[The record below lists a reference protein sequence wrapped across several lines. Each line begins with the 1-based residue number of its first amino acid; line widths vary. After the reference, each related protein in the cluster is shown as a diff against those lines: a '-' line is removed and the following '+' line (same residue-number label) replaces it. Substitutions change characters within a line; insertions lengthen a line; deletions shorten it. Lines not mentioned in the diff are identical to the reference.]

1 MSLQKIYDAE
11 LNPFWF
17 LKVRHIFAWLFL
29 FVAGVF
35 IQFYLIDRR
44 FSLNLNQKDPLINS
58 VLGIFG
64 IFLTIVWLIRQ
75 CNLVGVNLQY
85 LIGKIPPRYNWRSL
99 IILIFATVLFAKGV
113 FRVSYYPISF
123 INPSL
128 IENIL
133 NEFIR
138 NSIFT
143 EASQSFSPVAYYL
156 FYPFEVVISKVFF
169 TLLFLGIILHRLST
183 KWGDKKAIIGIL
195 LFSLLGGYTN
205 IIGSI
210 SFVLIYI
217 LLYLKTKSLIISI
230 IFSVLNSLFYYGIN
244 LIWSI
249 IIPPTT
255 TNILAQFR
263 SEFGIGI
270 VLTFVSAPFVLG
282 FIYKNWHYLNEELPY
297 FANKHSAEL
306 KSEI

>member
-11 LNPFWF
+11 LNPFCF
-17 LKVRHIFAWLFL
+17 LKVRHIIAWLFL

-35 IQFYLIDRR
+35 IQFSLIDRS

-64 IFLTIVWLIRQ
+64 IFLTIVWLVRQ

-133 NEFIR
+133 NELIA
-138 NSIFT
+138 NSVFT
-143 EASQSFSPVAYYL
+143 QASQSFSPVAYYL
-156 FYPFEVVISKVFF
+156 FYPIMLVLRDFF
-169 TLLFLGIILHRLST
+169 YALFIWGILLHRFAT
-183 KWGDKKAIIGIL
+183 KWGFKKTIIIIL
-195 LFSLLGGYTN
+195 LFSTLVGGYIN

-210 SFVLIYI
+210 IFSLIYLLLYCKTRSLIVLII
-217 LLYLKTKSLIISI
+217 ASFLEGLLFLMINVLWSTFLTKTTDLL
-230 IFSVLNSLFYYGIN
+230 V
-244 LIWSI
+244 
-249 IIPPTT
+249 
-255 TNILAQFR
+255 QFR
-263 SEFGIGI
+263 SEFTIGI

-306 KSEI
+306 K